1 MAVAPPLLLV
11 GPVVFGGCG
20 RVDRRMVYGPVGG
33 IFFARWGA
41 IGKAHYNND
50 ELVVLGRR
58 SFCLCGEEKPK
69 IVIREDWLWRVGG
82 QRG

>member
-1 MAVAPPLLLV
+1 
-11 GPVVFGGCG
+11 
-20 RVDRRMVYGPVGG
+20 MVYGPVGG

-50 ELVVLGRR
+50 ELVVLGRG

-69 IVIREDWLWRVGG
+69 IVIREELAMESGRTERLILSIQKERDAIC
-82 QRG
+82 